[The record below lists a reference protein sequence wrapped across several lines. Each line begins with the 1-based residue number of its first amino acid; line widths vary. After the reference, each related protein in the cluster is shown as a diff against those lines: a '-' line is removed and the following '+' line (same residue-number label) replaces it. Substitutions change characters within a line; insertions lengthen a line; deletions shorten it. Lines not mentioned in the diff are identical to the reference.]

1 MTTDTAARPEGDAV
15 GDPIAV
21 VKAMLEAWDDR
32 DLAAVLSLFAEDG
45 VLHSM
50 MIEPIVGRASIAARL
65 ARLGAAAHKTR
76 LRVRHIGVIDGQVF
90 VERTDEITLD
100 AQTTAV
106 PVVGVFR
113 IENGRVASWREYY
126 DRRQLLGAMGVVE
139 DFDRTAR

>member
-1 MTTDTAARPEGDAV
+1 MTRDTAARSAD
-15 GDPIAV
+15 DPMAIA
-21 VKAMLEAWDDR
+21 KAILEAWDIR
-32 DLAAVLSLFAEDG
+32 DFAAVLSLFAEDG

-76 LRVRHIGVIDGQVF
+76 LRIRNIGVIDGQVF
-90 VERTDEITLD
+90 VERVDEITLNGRRTD
-100 AQTTAV
+100 V

-113 IENGRVASWREYY
+113 IENGLVALWREYY

-139 DFDRTAR
+139 DFDRSAR

>member
-1 MTTDTAARPEGDAV
+1 MTHDTLARSADDPMAV
-15 GDPIAV
+15 A
-21 VKAMLEAWDDR
+21 KAILEAWDIR
-32 DLAAVLSLFAEDG
+32 DFAAVLSLFAEDG

-76 LRVRHIGVIDGQVF
+76 LRIRHIGVIDGQVF
-90 VERTDEITLD
+90 VERIDEITLNGR
-100 AQTTAV
+100 QTDV

-113 IENGRVASWREYY
+113 IENGLVASWREYY

-139 DFDRTAR
+139 DFDRSAR